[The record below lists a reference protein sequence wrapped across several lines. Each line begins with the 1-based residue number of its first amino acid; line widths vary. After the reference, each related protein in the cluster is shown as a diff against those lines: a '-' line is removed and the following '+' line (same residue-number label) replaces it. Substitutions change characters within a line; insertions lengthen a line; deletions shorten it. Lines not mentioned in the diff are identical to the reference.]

1 MITAFSINGI
11 VGNINPATHTITL
24 ELPYGTALTRL
35 VPVIVAPA
43 GTTVDPANGVA
54 QDFTAPVVYQTRFT
68 DASGTLV
75 IEDYTVT
82 VTVSTEQGL
91 FQKVLDNKI
100 WVVGALLVAF
110 FLYLNFGRGNND
122 ESNENKSVIQTKEQ
136 TIPSYTTE
144 GAKTI
149 KMNAG
154 DTISVFAIGPH
165 TVMPSKDAVF
175 IDIDDKPY
183 NVKGKTYPEIKG
195 RAWKSYMIVAKEDGT
210 KIILRSVPKG
220 TKSQP
225 TTPAPTDST
234 TVKKG

>member
-35 VPVIVAPA
+35 VPVIVTPA

-54 QDFTAPVVYQTRFT
+54 QDFTAPVVYQTHFT
-68 DASGTLV
+68 DATGTLV
-75 IEDYTVT
+75 VEDYTVT

-91 FQKVLDNKI
+91 WQKVLDNKV
-100 WVVGALLVAF
+100 WVACAIFIAF
-110 FLYLNFGRGNND
+110 FLYLNFGRGS
-122 ESNENKSVIQTKEQ
+122 SNESSQNKPVQTKEQ

-149 KMNAG
+149 EMNAG
-154 DTISVFAIGPH
+154 DTVSVFAVGPH
-165 TVMPSKDAVF
+165 WVMPSKDAVF
-175 IDIDDKPY
+175 IDINGNPY
-183 NVKGKTYPEIKG
+183 NVKGMTYPEMKG
-195 RAWKSYMIVAKEDGT
+195 RVWKSYTIVAKEDGT
-210 KIILRSVPKG
+210 KIILRSAPKG

-225 TTPAPTDST
+225 TPTPTDST